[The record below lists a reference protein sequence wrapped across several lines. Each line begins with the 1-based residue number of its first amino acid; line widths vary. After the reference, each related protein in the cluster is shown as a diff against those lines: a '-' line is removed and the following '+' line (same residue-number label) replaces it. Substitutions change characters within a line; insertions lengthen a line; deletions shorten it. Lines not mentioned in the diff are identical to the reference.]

1 MSKRNR
7 RMLRGI
13 RSIPSTGWP
22 SISARRITPTM
33 SKVKSNDHWHLFNDT
48 EVHRIKWFNK
58 NSCYINTILFVKT
71 IRNHINTSN
80 GRGSQGALSACMAAY
95 ANCYQS
101 GKFPFLNTNAFLDIT
116 ENYIHSDYNGESE
129 QDCHKFLILL
139 LVKLGEDSNRGNYE
153 KT

>member
-33 SKVKSNDHWHLFNDT
+33 SKVKSNDHYWHLFNDT
-48 EVHRIKWFNK
+48 EVHRI
-58 NSCYINTILFVKT
+58 SMT

-80 GRGSQGALSACMAAY
+80 GRGSQGALLACMASY

-101 GKFPFLNTNAFLDIT
+101 GKFPFLNTNAFL
-116 ENYIHSDYNGESE
+116 
-129 QDCHKFLILL
+129 
-139 LVKLGEDSNRGNYE
+139 V
-153 KT
+153 